1 MCIRDRDRIREEMV
15 TKGGSIAVLVAEDEK
30 MAQMVLNSMLKS
42 LGAVATLTDDGS
54 KCVKEF
60 NANPKKYQIIL
71 MDFLMPTMN
80 GIEATKEIRKKD
92 PKNQNHRTI
101 CRRGPIFPRR
111 CTKSRDDQSN
121 EKATQKDR
129 STRTSQGSMIR
140 RQYLSLIHI

>member
-92 PKNQNHRTI
+92 PKI
-101 CRRGPIFPRR
+101 KIIGLSAEEDPS
-111 CTKSRDDQSN
+111 SRDAAL
-121 EKATQKDR
+121 KAGMTKVMKKPLKKTDLQELLK
-129 STRTSQGSMIR
+129 G
-140 RQYLSLIHI
+140 L